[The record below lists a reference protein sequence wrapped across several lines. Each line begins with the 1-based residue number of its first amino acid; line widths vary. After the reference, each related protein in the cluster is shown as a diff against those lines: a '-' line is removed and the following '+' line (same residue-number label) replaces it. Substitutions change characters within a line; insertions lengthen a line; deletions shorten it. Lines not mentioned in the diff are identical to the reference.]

1 MIFAD
6 IVPNK
11 NSVEYQTLIIQQ
23 IREEAPGFKVIIF
36 RDGHQ
41 LTWREGQYL
50 TFIHQFQGEEIRRSY
65 SIISSS
71 ALGEPLAIG
80 FRRIQNGIFSRYLAD
95 RLQPGDSLQTIG
107 AAGFFTLPD
116 NCSPYH
122 DLVFFAAGSGIS
134 PIISLIKSA
143 LYGQPHLHV
152 LLLYSTPAPEQTP
165 FLQELIQLE
174 KKFSNRFE
182 IRFYF
187 SNTVQLSKA
196 RLNRESLVVF
206 LSGFTPERF
215 SKTLFYIC
223 GPDAYMRMCT
233 YSLQESRVPAE
244 NIRKEIFNTVRVRTP
259 FMPPDLSPR
268 KVIIHQEGKIHI
280 VTVAY
285 PDTILSASK
294 KKVLQLPYSCETGR
308 CGNCAM
314 RLISGNVWMSNNE
327 VLTERELEDGLIL
340 TCVGHPV
347 FGDAELDIK

>member
-1 MIFAD
+1 MIFVD

-11 NSVEYQTLIIQQ
+11 ISVEYQTLIIQQ

-36 RDGHQ
+36 NDDHQ
-41 LTWREGQYL
+41 VKWREGQYL

-65 SIISSS
+65 SIISSFTL
-71 ALGEPLAIG
+71 AEPLAIG

-95 RLQPGDSLQTIG
+95 RVQPGDSLRTIG
-107 AAGFFTLPD
+107 AAGFFTLPE
-116 NCSPYH
+116 NCSPVR

-143 LYGQPHLHV
+143 LYGHPHLQV
-152 LLLYSTPAPEQTP
+152 ILLYSTPRPEQTP
-165 FLQELIQLE
+165 FLHELIQLE
-174 KKFSNRFE
+174 KNFPVRFR

-187 SNTVQLSKA
+187 SNAVQLSNA
-196 RLNRESLVVF
+196 RLNREGLVAF
-206 LSGFTPERF
+206 LSGFNADRKLQ
-215 SKTLFYIC
+215 SLFYIC

-233 YSLQESRVPAE
+233 YTLQESKVPVA

-268 KVIIHQEGKIHI
+268 QVVIYQEEKSHNIS
-280 VTVAY
+280 VAY

-294 KKVLQLPYSCETGR
+294 KMGLQLPYSCETGR
-308 CGNCAM
+308 CGNCAL
-314 RLISGNVWMSNNE
+314 RLIAGRVWMSNNE

-347 FGDAELDIK
+347 FGDVELNTR